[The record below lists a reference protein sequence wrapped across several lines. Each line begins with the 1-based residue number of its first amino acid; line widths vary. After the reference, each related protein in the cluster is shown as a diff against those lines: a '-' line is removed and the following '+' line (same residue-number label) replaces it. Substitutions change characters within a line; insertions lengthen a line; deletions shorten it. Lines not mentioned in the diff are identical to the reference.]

1 MWVWKPE
8 LADLGERGLSICPII
23 SLIPYF
29 REKNLINHF
38 FLYWRSFIF
47 GLYKETKHL
56 QALNENLIDSSLL
69 VDSSQGIPKT
79 HQSGNL
85 LKSTG
90 HSSLGLSSED
100 KVSIPQMPGM
110 QFITNPIIVSLT
122 WIPQMS
128 VILYVQM
135 TTTEPSYLLFM
146 FRA

>member
-1 MWVWKPE
+1 M
-8 LADLGERGLSICPII
+8 
-23 SLIPYF
+23 
-29 REKNLINHF
+29 
-38 FLYWRSFIF
+38 
-47 GLYKETKHL
+47 
-56 QALNENLIDSSLL
+56 DSSLL

-79 HQSGNL
+79 HQSVNL

-90 HSSLGLSSED
+90 HPSLGLSSED

-110 QFITNPIIVSLT
+110 RFITNPIIVSLT
-122 WIPQMS
+122 WVPQMS